1 MIDEYKAPM
10 INEAWSLVAYSI
22 RMNVVE
28 NKWLFRVKCKPDG
41 TIQSYIA
48 RLVAKVQQIS
58 GLYYFE
64 SFSPMD

>member
-28 NKWLFRVKCKPDG
+28 NKWLFRVKRKPDG